1 MLVDVHAHLD
11 DKSFNS
17 DLDKVIER
25 SKKNN
30 VVSIIN
36 CGINPESNRKTLEL
50 ANKYKIIK
58 AALGLY
64 PIDAL
69 KLNNE
74 EIQKEIEFIK
84 QNKEKIIALSEIG
97 LDYKFSKENKKQKEI
112 FLEFVSLA
120 EKFSLPIIVHS
131 RYAEKDIVTILES
144 SKLKK
149 IVFHCFNG
157 DKNLIKRIQDH
168 NWFFS
173 IPPIIV
179 RSEHFQFLVS
189 ETDINNLLTETD
201 SPYLSPY
208 FNKRNEP
215 SFVKETIKSISEI
228 KKIKIPETEEI
239 ILKNYKNIFLK

>member
-157 DKNLIKRIQDH
+157 DKNLIK
-168 NWFFS
+168 
-173 IPPIIV
+173 
-179 RSEHFQFLVS
+179 
-189 ETDINNLLTETD
+189 
-201 SPYLSPY
+201 
-208 FNKRNEP
+208 
-215 SFVKETIKSISEI
+215 
-228 KKIKIPETEEI
+228 
-239 ILKNYKNIFLK
+239 